1 MNAQRDI
8 DLPWVAVDAT
18 GRLAVFTTGGE
29 GPVPASALQA
39 LAAAEAV
46 VAELS
51 IVGGSNLLVD
61 YPWPDD
67 FVAFAERG
75 LYAYDWCD
83 AHRTAAAA
91 KGCYELVAV
100 PLRPVFIGDLPE
112 GLRPPFE
119 ATLIADASFGTSQ
132 CRVAT

>member
-8 DLPWVAVDAT
+8 DLPWVAVDAA
-18 GRLAVFTTGGE
+18 GRLAVFTSAGE

-39 LAAAEAV
+39 SAAAETA
-46 VAELS
+46 VAELP
-51 IVGGSNLLVD
+51 IVGGNKLLVD
-61 YPWPDD
+61 YPRPDD

-91 KGCYELVAV
+91 SGCYELVAV
-100 PLRPVFIGDLPE
+100 PLRPVLIAELPAS
-112 GLRPPFE
+112 LRAPFE
-119 ATLIADASFGTSQ
+119 ATVLAGASFGVSQ

>member
-8 DLPWVAVDAT
+8 DLPWVAVDAA
-18 GRLAVFTTGGE
+18 GRLAVFTTAGE

-39 LAAAEAV
+39 SAAVEAV

-51 IVGGSNLLVD
+51 VVGGSKLLVD
-61 YPWPDD
+61 YPRPDD
-67 FVAFAERG
+67 FVSFAERG

-83 AHRTAAAA
+83 AHRTAAAS

-100 PLRPVFIGDLPE
+100 PLRPVLIGELPE
-112 GLRPPFE
+112 GLRLPFE
-119 ATLIADASFGTSQ
+119 ATLIADACFGASQ

>member
-1 MNAQRDI
+1 MNAQCDI
-8 DLPWVAVDAT
+8 DLPWVAVDAA
-18 GRLAVFTTGGE
+18 GRLAVFTTADQ

-39 LAAAEAV
+39 SAAVEAV

-51 IVGGSNLLVD
+51 VVGGSRLLVD
-61 YPWPDD
+61 YPRPDD

-83 AHRTAAAA
+83 AHRTAAAS

-100 PLRPVFIGDLPE
+100 PLRPVLIGELPE
-112 GLRPPFE
+112 GLRLPFE
-119 ATLIADASFGTSQ
+119 ATLITNACFGASQ